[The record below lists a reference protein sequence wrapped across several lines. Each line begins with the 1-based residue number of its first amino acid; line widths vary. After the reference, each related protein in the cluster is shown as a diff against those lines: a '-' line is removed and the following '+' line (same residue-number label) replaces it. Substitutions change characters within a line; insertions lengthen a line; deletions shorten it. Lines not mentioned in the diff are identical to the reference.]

1 MSIQSVE
8 AERTVLGSLLL
19 DGELMKE
26 CRLTEEHFS
35 VTMHRALFK
44 LMRQIDGDGDPL
56 DLITLV
62 SKLDSAFLEQIG
74 GIVYFVNIMESVP
87 TTANFSHYE
96 RLVRNSWKMR
106 HAIRMAQNMNEQ
118 LLIDKDEKIIGK
130 TISALSELENTED
143 TFDFELKDALIRLYE
158 DLNKDTGELT
168 GIDTGFKRL
177 NEITCGLQEEEF
189 IVIGARPSMGKTAF
203 ALNLALHA
211 AKSGTAVGIFSLEM
225 SEKQLIKRMISCI
238 GNVPAKKLRNP
249 KHLFSIPDWQQTSQ
263 ALAEI
268 GTLPLEIYDRAG
280 VTTQDIW
287 MQVRKLKRKH
297 PGKKLLVVID
307 YLQLITGDSKYRG
320 NRMQEIGE
328 ISRKLKLMARD
339 LNVCVVA
346 LSQLSRGVESR
357 QDKRPLLSDLRET
370 GQIEQDADVIMLM
383 YREDYYDR
391 ETENKEVTEIHVAK
405 QRNGPIGTVRL
416 RFVREYGKFVG
427 MKK

>member
-1 MSIQSVE
+1 MSIQNLE

-35 VTMHRALFK
+35 AAAHRALFK
-44 LMRQIDGDGDPL
+44 LMRQIDEDGEPL

-62 SKLDSAFLEQIG
+62 SKIDASFLEQIG
-74 GIVYFVNIMESVP
+74 GIVYFVNIMECVP
-87 TTANFSHYE
+87 TTANFAHYE
-96 RLVRNSWKMR
+96 GLVRNAWKMR
-106 HAIRMAQNMNEQ
+106 HAIQMAQSMNEQ
-118 LLIDKDEKIIGK
+118 LLTEKNEKIINK
-130 TISALSELENTED
+130 TISALSELDD
-143 TFDFELKDALIRLYE
+143 TAAVDFDLNDALIRVFE
-158 DLNKDTGELT
+158 DLNHDTGELT
-168 GIDTGFKRL
+168 GIDTGFQNL
-177 NEITCGLQEEEF
+177 NQITCGLQEEEF

-211 AKSGTAVGIFSLEM
+211 AKSGAAVGLFSLEM
-225 SEKQLIKRMISCI
+225 SEKQLLKRMISCV
-238 GNVPAKKLRNP
+238 GNVSGRKLKNP
-249 KHLFSIPDWQQTSQ
+249 KRCFSIEDWQQTSQ
-263 ALAEI
+263 ALADI

-280 VTTQDIW
+280 ITTQDIW

-307 YLQLITGDSKYRG
+307 YLQLITGDPKYRG

-383 YREDYYDR
+383 YREDYYDK
-391 ETENKEVTEIHVAK
+391 ETANKDVTEIHVAK
-405 QRNGPIGTVRL
+405 QRNGPVGVVKL
-416 RFVREYGKFVG
+416 RFLKEYGRFAAG
-427 MKK
+427 KK